1 MNTEPPQ
8 LVAHEATTRGVLAFL
23 DFKDVEAFAVL
34 CSFRATDGELEDAT
48 WNPTA
53 WWRSALEM
61 WIDNSSREYDRAV
74 WTDRIE
80 QKFFGGATIDGRGPR
95 DYSGAP
101 TNTRL
106 RSTGTDRFD
115 RTDGEQTPH
124 YWDLKKVVSDHAGY
138 PPERDGLSPVA
149 NYDVELAFGSH
160 DAGGR
165 YVRLATSAVSFI
177 QREAPTIDLCS
188 IKGVIDGF
196 DLDVCAVGMHVRG
209 GGIVDYVV
217 APEDAEAIESKTMRL
232 RTYIPVTRVES
243 RIEKYRRRGYT
254 FIEP

>member
-34 CSFRATDGELEDAT
+34 CSFRAANGELEDAT
-48 WNPTA
+48 WNPMA
-53 WWRSALEM
+53 WWRSALET

-101 TNTRL
+101 TDTRL
-106 RSTGTDRFD
+106 RGTGTDRFD

-124 YWDLKKVVSDHAGY
+124 YWDLKKVVSYHAGY
-138 PPERDGLSPVA
+138 LPERDGLSPVA

-160 DAGGR
+160 DAGGPMSDWQR
-165 YVRLATSAVSFI
+165 PPSRSSSERLRRSTRAASRGSSTGSTSTSAPSACTSAAA
-177 QREAPTIDLCS
+177 ESS
-188 IKGVIDGF
+188 I
-196 DLDVCAVGMHVRG
+196 MWW
-209 GGIVDYVV
+209 
-217 APEDAEAIESKTMRL
+217 
-232 RTYIPVTRVES
+232 
-243 RIEKYRRRGYT
+243 RRRTPRRSNRRRCGSAR
-254 FIEP
+254 ISL